1 MSLQLYN
8 TQTRG
13 KEPFVPLEPGKVA
26 MYCCGVTV
34 YDDCHLGHARS
45 YIGWDIVRRY
55 LQWRGYQVR
64 YVQNFTDI
72 DDKILNRAKAEGCS
86 MEAIANR
93 YIAAYF
99 RDIRQ
104 LNILDADEYPRV
116 TEHISAIHQL
126 IQALEEKGYAYAV
139 DGDVYYSVRQFAA
152 YGKLSGRQLEQMRS
166 GAGGRVDPTD
176 PEQKKRDLFDFALWK
191 AAKPDEPAWESP
203 WGNGRPGWHIECSA
217 MIRALLGNTI
227 DIHGGGGDLVFP
239 HHENEIAQSE
249 VLTGQPLA
257 NYWLHNGMVTV
268 NGEKMSK
275 SLGNFT
281 TIRDLLD
288 GKWSEYPQPIDPMAI
303 RLFVLQAHYRK
314 PLDFTKAAITAA
326 EKGWQTLKDA
336 LTLDWSQLN
345 LSLQRSIASEP
356 DASELEAEWVNRFQT
371 AMDDDFN
378 TAAGLA
384 VLFELA
390 KSLKREFS
398 MRCYQESSELL
409 VHQVQA
415 RSASAMISR
424 SQTLLQLAQVLG
436 LETSAKALPTL
447 EIDTDWIESL
457 VQQRQQARQEKRY
470 AEGDRIRNQ
479 LQAAGIAVIDRPDGQ
494 TRWHQS

>member
-1 MSLQLYN
+1 MTLLIYN
-8 TQTRG
+8 TLTRR
-13 KEPFVPLEPGKVA
+13 KELFTTIKPSQIT

-45 YIGWDIVRRY
+45 YIGWDVVRRY

-72 DDKILNRAKAEGCS
+72 DDKILNRAQAEGSS
-86 MEAIANR
+86 MQAIADR
-93 YIAAYF
+93 YIAGYF
-99 RDIRQ
+99 EDIRQ

-116 TEHISAIHQL
+116 TEHIPAIRHL

-139 DGDVYYSVRQFAA
+139 DGDVYYNVRQFAD
-152 YGKLSGRQLEQMRS
+152 YGKLSGRQLEQMQA
-166 GAGGRVDPTD
+166 GAGGRLDSD
-176 PEQKKRDLFDFALWK
+176 DLECKKQDSCDFALWK
-191 AAKPDEPAWESP
+191 AAKLGEPAWESP
-203 WGNGRPGWHIECSA
+203 WGKGRPGWHIECSA
-217 MIRALLGNTI
+217 MIRARLGETI
-227 DIHGGGGDLVFP
+227 DIHGGGGDLIFP

-281 TIRDLLD
+281 TIRDLLE
-288 GKWSEYPQPIDPMAI
+288 GKWSEYPQPVAPMVI

-314 PLDFTKAAITAA
+314 PLDFTKAAIAAA
-326 EKGWQTLKDA
+326 EKGWQTLKEA
-336 LTLDWSQLN
+336 LTLDLHPLN
-345 LSLQRSIASEP
+345 LSSQMPIS
-356 DASELEAEWVNRFQT
+356 SELDTDSVTRFQA

-390 KSLKREFS
+390 KSIKREFNL
-398 MRCYQESSELL
+398 RHYQSEKELSDLQLQSSL
-409 VHQVQA
+409 
-415 RSASAMISR
+415 
-424 SQTLLQLAQVLG
+424 QTLIQLAQIFG
-436 LETSAKALPTL
+436 LQAKQENTTVPEL
-447 EIDTDWIESL
+447 DGVWIESL
-457 VQQRQQARQEKRY
+457 LEQRHQARQEKRY
-470 AEGDRIRNQ
+470 AQSDRIRDE
-479 LQAAGIAVIDRPDGQ
+479 LQAVGITLVDQPDGQ
-494 TRWHQS
+494 TRWHCS

>member
-1 MSLQLYN
+1 MSLIFYN
-8 TQTRG
+8 TLTRR
-13 KEPFVPLEPGKVA
+13 KESFTPHEPGKVT

-45 YIGWDIVRRY
+45 YINWDVVRRY

-72 DDKILNRAKAEGCS
+72 DDKILNRAQSEGS
-86 MEAIANR
+86 TMQAVSDR

-99 RDIRQ
+99 RDMRR
-104 LNILDADEYPRV
+104 LNVLDADEYPRV
-116 TEHISAIHQL
+116 TEHISDIHQL
-126 IQALEEKGYAYAV
+126 IRALEEQGYAYAIA
-139 DGDVYYSVRQFAA
+139 GNVYYNVRRFAE
-152 YGKLSGRQLEQMRS
+152 YGKLSGRQLEQMQA
-166 GAGGRVDPTD
+166 GAGGRVDPDD
-176 PEQKKRDLFDFALWK
+176 PERQKRDPFDFALWK
-191 AAKPDEPAWESP
+191 AAKPGEPAWESP
-203 WGNGRPGWHIECSA
+203 WGLGRPGWHIECSA
-217 MIRALLGNTI
+217 MIRARLGETI

-249 VLTGQPLA
+249 VLTGKPLA

-281 TIRDLLD
+281 TIQDLLE

-314 PLDFTKAAITAA
+314 PLDFTKHAMIAA

-336 LTLDWSQLN
+336 LILAWQQLN
-345 LSLQRSIASEP
+345 LSVQMPIPGEL
-356 DASELEAEWVNRFQT
+356 DAESVHRFQA
-371 AMDDDFN
+371 AMDDDLN

-390 KSLKREFS
+390 KSLKRES
-398 MRCYQESSELL
+398 NLRSYQGSSELADRQL
-409 VHQVQA
+409 QQKSQA
-415 RSASAMISR
+415 L
-424 SQTLLQLAQVLG
+424 TYLAQVLG
-436 LETSAKALPTL
+436 LDVQPASIPKPD
-447 EIDTDWIESL
+447 IDVGWIESL
-457 VQQRQQARQEKRY
+457 LQQRQQARQEKRY
-470 AEGDRIRNQ
+470 TESDRIRHE
-479 LQAAGIAVIDRPDGQ
+479 LQAAGITVIDQPDG
-494 TRWHQS
+494 TTFWRR